1 MCFPPFSC
9 DCERKAESDV
19 VTIFLSLSL
28 LFSFFFFLFLSKP
41 LRAWNDGKK
50 IFKRVFK
57 YLP

>member
-1 MCFPPFSC
+1 MCFSASVVHC
-9 DCERKAESDV
+9 KRKAESDV

-28 LFSFFFFLFLSKP
+28 LFSFFFFLFLSKS

-50 IFKRVFK
+50 FFKCIFK